1 MQKTDTM
8 AIDPNLL
15 QVLDVLLR
23 ERNVSRAAEL
33 LGRTQPAVSHALARL
48 REQLGDPLLV
58 RLGQRF
64 VLTPRAEALR
74 EPLHALLVEL
84 AALVR
89 PPPTFDPGT
98 AARTFAIIATDYI
111 AAVVLPPLIERIRLH
126 APNVDLHMRPP
137 TRNFVQELSEG
148 AADMGFVVR
157 LQDEAGIR
165 ARKLLTDRFVCVIRQ
180 DHPIGARLDLESFLR
195 LPHALVAPLGGPGS
209 FVDTALAELGHGK
222 RRIALTIP
230 HFFLAPALI
239 ATTDLVITLPERVA
253 RIIVTNYPLRI
264 VPLPIKLP
272 TVDIS
277 LAWHERLHHDPANAW
292 MRDQIVK
299 VLRAPAA
306 SSAS

>member
-1 MQKTDTM
+1 MFKTDTM

-89 PPPTFDPGT
+89 PPPAFDPGT
-98 AARTFAIIATDYI
+98 AVLTFAIIATDYI

-126 APNVDLHMRPP
+126 APNIDLHMRPP

-148 AADMGFVVR
+148 AADLGFVVR

-165 ARKLLTDRFVCVIRQ
+165 ARKLLVDRFVCVIRQ
-180 DHPIGARLDLESFLR
+180 DHPIGARLDLETFLR

-253 RIIVTNYPLRI
+253 RIIVMNYPLRI

-272 TVDIS
+272 TIDIS
-277 LAWHERLHHDPANAW
+277 LAWHERVHHDPANAW

-299 VLRAPAA
+299 ALRPPAA